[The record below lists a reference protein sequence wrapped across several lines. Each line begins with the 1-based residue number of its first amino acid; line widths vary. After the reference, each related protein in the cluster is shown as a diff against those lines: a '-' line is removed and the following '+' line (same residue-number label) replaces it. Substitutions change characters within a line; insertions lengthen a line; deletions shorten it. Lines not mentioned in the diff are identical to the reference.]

1 MKTAP
6 LNKVLGFVQRI
17 AVKNAAGPTDR
28 ELLERYVDGRDE
40 FAFAELVRRHGPMVL
55 SVCRRIMR
63 HEQDAEDVFQATFM
77 VLARRAGSIRK
88 GESLSGW
95 LYQVAYRLALRGR
108 QIRVR
113 QSEQA
118 VSIDMID
125 AAVPQFDRIALDDEL
140 ARLPDEYRSVV
151 ILCYLEGRTQIEA
164 AAVLA
169 TTADAVNSRLKRARE
184 ILRTRY
190 ARFGAGLAM
199 LSSGAAAS
207 RTLAGG
213 LVARTVQV
221 ALAFASA
228 RTCGASAFA
237 VELAQG
243 ATPMIGSA
251 TKMLAVLVCL
261 AGLVFAGIL
270 FATPYDG
277 DAGPPDDARSPAPV
291 HFNLEPIDKNKVKRG
306 CIILWMNGGPSQLDT
321 FDPKPGDVGLFKAID
336 TNVKGVQF
344 SETLPLLAKKA
355 NHLAVIRSMTH
366 REGDHNRGTQLMHTA
381 QSPDGALA
389 YPSLGSVLARE
400 IGSQLT
406 NVPRYVCIDS
416 AKFGPG
422 FLGDAY
428 APLQVGSTNPFQR
441 PPADAVATLPN
452 EAAFEAHDKENGKT
466 QRKNIA
472 KAFDLADEKP
482 ATRDAYGRV
491 RFGTSCLVARRL
503 REAGVPIIEIT
514 LGGWDTHTDAVVQTQ
529 NVARQLDA
537 AFATLLTDLH
547 DRKLFDDTLIVWM
560 GEFGRTPRINM
571 NGGRDHYPIAF
582 SVVLAGA
589 GIKGGQVIGKTSN
602 DGFRIEERPVSPAE
616 LHATIYQ
623 ALGIDSAKKY
633 RVAEVG
639 DVFLL
644 EKGTKAVKEALR

>member
-6 LNKVLGFVQRI
+6 LSKVLGFVQRI
-17 AVKNAAGPTDR
+17 AVKNAAAPTDR
-28 ELLERYVDGRDE
+28 ELLERYIDCRDD
-40 FAFAELVRRHGPMVL
+40 FAFTELVRRHGPMVL
-55 SVCRRIMR
+55 SACRRIMR
-63 HEQDAEDVFQATFM
+63 HEQDAEDVFQAAFM

-88 GESLSGW
+88 SESLSGW

-108 QIRVR
+108 QIRVSR
-113 QSEQA
+113 CEHA
-118 VSIDMID
+118 VSIDVIET
-125 AAVPQFDRIALDDEL
+125 APPQFDRIALDDEL

-184 ILRTRY
+184 MLRMRY
-190 ARFGAGLAM
+190 ARFGAGLAV
-199 LSSGAAAS
+199 STSGAAAS
-207 RTLAGG
+207 RALAGE
-213 LVARTVQV
+213 LVARTVQS
-221 ALAFASA
+221 AMAFAAA

-243 ATPMIGSA
+243 AFPMIGTA
-251 TKMLAVLVCL
+251 TKLMAMLVCL

-270 FATPYDG
+270 CATPSDG
-277 DAGPPDDARSPAPV
+277 DAGPPDDARRTSPIQFTV
-291 HFNLEPIDKNKVKRG
+291 EPIDKNKVKRG

-336 TNVKGVQF
+336 TNVKGLQF

-366 REGDHNRGTQLMHTA
+366 REGDHNRGTHLMHTA
-381 QSPDGALA
+381 QPQGGALA
-389 YPSLGSVLARE
+389 YPRLGSVLARE

-406 NVPRYVCIDS
+406 TVPRYVCIDS
-416 AKFGPG
+416 ANFGSS
-422 FLGDAY
+422 FLGDGY
-428 APLQVGSTNPFQR
+428 APLHVGSKNQFQL
-441 PPADAVATLPN
+441 PPADAAPTLPN
-452 EAAFEAHDKENGKT
+452 DAAFEAHDKENGKT

-482 ATRDAYGRV
+482 ATRDAYGRA
-491 RFGTSCLVARRL
+491 RFGTSCLIARRL

-514 LGGWDTHTDAVVQTQ
+514 LGGWDTHGNAAVQTRQ
-529 NVARQLDA
+529 VAGQLDA
-537 AFATLLTDLH
+537 AFSALLTDLR
-547 DRKLFDDTLIVWM
+547 DRKLLDDTLIVWM
-560 GEFGRTPRINM
+560 GEFGRTPKVNA
-571 NGGRDHYPIAF
+571 NGGRDHYPLAF

-602 DGFRIEERPVSPAE
+602 DGFQIEERPVSPAE